1 MRFIFIFSLLFS
13 FGLSAP
19 IDTKLFDTK
28 ENIQYFEKIEQQI
41 ENSLKKEE
49 KPLKIIED
57 ERKYLKILK
66 EANEKVVSIKEYKDT
81 QIETSTEAIE
91 AMKFLVDLDK
101 KEDEDKELSFEVQEN
116 LSYLKKRIENILE
129 IEKNR
134 LLIYQLQFAYN
145 KIEKANLDKKISL
158 YEKHKLEVLNRID
171 SSLNDLRIEKESTL
185 TTSINKNSSE
195 IDSFE
200 ESINSLKNSLQRER
214 LNDNTKTIL
223 ELEKKIN
230 LVDKKRENL
239 LISNI
244 YLSSKKLLLFLK
256 EKNEEAYLK
265 EYRFLNSIILEIN
278 EYKYLNEAFAQL
290 AKKRLNNTKLA
301 LATSNIK
308 ISTFFDS
315 IKAFFDTSLVVFNE
329 QAITPMSLLKA
340 LILIIIGIGIGKI
353 YKRWIFKISS
363 KWPNISEMSLKISS
377 NVGFYLIIFIT
388 FIIALGSLGIDMSSI
403 SLIAGALSI
412 GIGFGLQTVVS
423 NFISGIILMF
433 ERTIRIGDVIEIS
446 DLLKG
451 TVTDIRVR
459 STTVKT
465 FDNIDIVV
473 PNSSFIQNNV
483 INWTLEDKSRRL
495 HVPFG
500 VAYGTK
506 IEKVKEVVLEELL
519 NSSLTFIRDDKDKQP
534 EIRFENMNNS
544 SVDLELLVWI
554 KTNDRV
560 TPNALKSD
568 FLLLIYNTLY
578 KNNIEI
584 PFPQLDLHIKR

>member
-1 MRFIFIFSLLFS
+1 MKFFLLLFTVFTIS
-13 FGLSAP
+13 FTAT
-19 IDTKLFDTK
+19 IDTKLYDI
-28 ENIQYFEKIEQQI
+28 ENNSKYFEQI
-41 ENSLKKEE
+41 ENNIRISIQKAE
-49 KPLKIIED
+49 KPSEIIED
-57 ERKYLKILK
+57 EKKYLKILK
-66 EANEKVVSIKEYKDT
+66 KANTKIVSIEKYNKE
-81 QIETSTEAIE
+81 IANSNEAIN
-91 AMKFLVDLDK
+91 ALKFLIQVDE
-101 KEDEDKELSFEVQEN
+101 KENEIANLSIEIQEN

-145 KIEKANLDKKISL
+145 KIEKNNLEKKITL
-158 YEKHKLEVLNRID
+158 YEKHKIEVLNKIEAA
-171 SSLNDLRIEKESTL
+171 LNNLNIENLDTLNTSL
-185 TTSINKNSSE
+185 TTNNKQIEE
-195 IDSFE
+195 IDNN
-200 ESINSLKNSLQRER
+200 INLLKANLQREKI
-214 LNDNTKTIL
+214 NDNIKKIE
-223 ELEKKIN
+223 ELEKKVFN
-230 LVDKKRENL
+230 LNTKKEDIL
-239 LISNI
+239 SLTI

-256 EKNEEAYLK
+256 EKNEKAFLE
-265 EYRFLNSIILEIN
+265 EFENLNSLIN
-278 EYKYLNEAFAQL
+278 YSKKFKYLNEAFL
-290 AKKRLNNTKLA
+290 KLSKKRLNNTKLV

-308 ISTFFDS
+308 ITSFFDS
-315 IKAFFDTSLVVFNE
+315 IKTFFNTTLVVFNE
-329 QAITPMSLLKA
+329 QAITPMSLIKA
-340 LILIIIGIGIGKI
+340 IFLILIGILIGKI
-353 YKRWIFKISS
+353 YKRWILKVSS

-388 FIIALGSLGIDMSSI
+388 FIIALGSLGIDMTSI

-433 ERTIRIGDVIEIS
+433 ERTIRIGDVIEIN

-506 IEKVKEVVLEELL
+506 IEEVKEIVLRELL
-519 NSSLTFIRDDKDKQP
+519 NSDLTFIKNDKDKQP
-534 EIRFENMNNS
+534 DIRFENMNNS

-554 KTNDRV
+554 KTNDKL

-568 FLLLIYNTLY
+568 FLLLIYNALY

>member
-1 MRFIFIFSLLFS
+1 MKFFLLLFTIFTIS
-13 FGLSAP
+13 FTAT
-19 IDTKLFDTK
+19 IDTKLYDT
-28 ENIQYFEKIEQQI
+28 ENNSKYFEQI
-41 ENSLKKEE
+41 ENNIKVSIQKAE
-49 KPLKIIED
+49 KPNEIIED
-57 ERKYLKILK
+57 EKKYLKILK
-66 EANEKVVSIKEYKDT
+66 EANTKIVSIENYNKE
-81 QIETSTEAIE
+81 ISNSNEAIN
-91 AMKFLVDLDK
+91 ALKFLIQLDG
-101 KEDEDKELSFEVQEN
+101 KENEIANLSIEIQEN

-145 KIEKANLDKKISL
+145 KIEKNNLEKKIIL
-158 YEKHKLEVLNRID
+158 YEKYKIEILNKIEAALNNLSIENLD
-171 SSLNDLRIEKESTL
+171 TLNTSLATNNKQIE
-185 TTSINKNSSE
+185 E
-195 IDSFE
+195 IDNN
-200 ESINSLKNSLQRER
+200 INLLKSNLQREKI
-214 LNDNTKTIL
+214 NDNIKKIE
-223 ELEKKIN
+223 ELEKKIFN
-230 LVDKKRENL
+230 LNTKKENIL
-239 LISNI
+239 SLTI

-256 EKNEEAYLK
+256 EKNEKDFLE
-265 EYRFLNSIILEIN
+265 EFENLNSLIN
-278 EYKYLNEAFAQL
+278 YSKKFNYLNEAFL
-290 AKKRLNNTKLA
+290 KLSKKRLNNTKLV

-308 ISTFFDS
+308 ITSFFDS
-315 IKAFFDTSLVVFNE
+315 IKTFFNTTLVVFNE
-329 QAITPMSLLKA
+329 QAITPMSLIKA
-340 LILIIIGIGIGKI
+340 IFLILIGILIGKI
-353 YKRWIFKISS
+353 YKRWIVKVSS

-433 ERTIRIGDVIEIS
+433 ERTIRIGDVIEIN

-506 IEKVKEVVLEELL
+506 VEEVKEIVLKELL
-519 NSSLTFIRDDKDKQP
+519 NSNLTFIRNDKDKQAD
-534 EIRFENMNNS
+534 IRFENMNNS

-554 KTNDRV
+554 KTNDKL

-568 FLLLIYNTLY
+568 FLLLIYNALY

-584 PFPQLDLHIKR
+584 PFPQLDLHIKK